1 MDATGGQATDRT
13 RDLRE
18 RRSQNQSEQMA
29 LDLEIFQKHMGWER
43 KQRGKHGLF
52 LQGERIGIPSHSF
65 LIIPP
70 LGRFTE
76 IAPEPNRNRNL
87 QMNTYVHLAY
97 DDLSQKWHQ
106 YQEEKSHAQ
115 RSPRTSGSSSAVHAR
130 SEDILGPPSG

>member
-52 LQGERIGIPSHSF
+52 LQGERCDFTRNFAASE
-65 LIIPP
+65 LIILLQKPSFEHKV
-70 LGRFTE
+70 GNEKEE
-76 IAPEPNRNRNL
+76 IL
-87 QMNTYVHLAY
+87 
-97 DDLSQKWHQ
+97 
-106 YQEEKSHAQ
+106 
-115 RSPRTSGSSSAVHAR
+115 
-130 SEDILGPPSG
+130 